1 MPQRKRPKS
10 LEAAS
15 LESIGEN
22 IFLATLSLAT
32 QNILHQYLLEQL
44 GDASFESKYS
54 RYELEE
60 ILSELELN
68 KLCLS
73 ASNKWKV
80 YNQNK
85 SSFRRR
91 AMQIVEN
98 NVLQLQKFF
107 FVETAHYFHSHIAIE
122 CMVIDKQLD

>member
-1 MPQRKRPKS
+1 MPQRKKPKS

-22 IFLATLSLAT
+22 IFLATLSRST
-32 QNILHQYLLEQL
+32 QNILHQYLLQQL
-44 GDASFESKYS
+44 DNASFESKYS
-54 RYELEE
+54 RYEVEE

-68 KLCLS
+68 TLCVGTS
-73 ASNKWKV
+73 DKWKV
-80 YNQNK
+80 WNQNK
-85 SSFRRR
+85 PTFKRR

-107 FVETAHYFHSHIAIE
+107 FVETAHYFHSHIASE
-122 CMVIDKQLD
+122 CMVNE